1 MDESVKQQGL
11 GNIKSF
17 CKHIQE
23 IGYMSLRLQFKE
35 WAIRSITKVSEKV
48 INHKMISKIR
58 RIAVILALLFFFLF
72 VILVYAHQSGWITVS
87 WPQKIPSDFFF
98 AVYIAFTFILFYEV
112 LSMIFVLPNSI
123 ADSIGKQYEIMS
135 LIILRTVFE
144 HVGNFQKA
152 IESLTG
158 SLSHGLDISQK
169 ALHNWKSVEELL
181 AGCFGSLIL
190 FFLVRVYYT
199 LQRHRRILDDP
210 NDYRGFVAV
219 KRLLSLSLI
228 VILFFLGISEVIH
241 LCESFFSVGI
251 QGISIS
257 HIFFKDM
264 FSVMIFVD
272 ILLVLLPTRYSSDYH
287 VVFRNS
293 GLTISTVVLRMSF
306 SSSIMVSV
314 IMAILAVLIGIGITL
329 VYNQFQKEN
338 KPDEAS

>member
-1 MDESVKQQGL
+1 
-11 GNIKSF
+11 
-17 CKHIQE
+17 
-23 IGYMSLRLQFKE
+23 MSLRFQFKE
-35 WAIRSITKVSEKV
+35 WAIRSITKIAEKV
-48 INHKMISKIR
+48 INYSMISRIR
-58 RIAVILALLFFFLF
+58 RVAVIFALLFFFLF
-72 VILVYAHQSGWITVS
+72 VILVYAHESAWITVS
-87 WPQKIPSDFFF
+87 WPSKIPSDFFF

-112 LSMIFVLPNSI
+112 LSMIFVLTNSI

-144 HVGNFQKA
+144 HVGDFQKD
-152 IESLTG
+152 IESLT
-158 SLSHGLDISQK
+158 SRFTNTQGLDMAQG

-199 LQRHRRILDDP
+199 LQKHSRILDDP

-219 KRLLSLSLI
+219 KRFLSLSLI
-228 VILFFLGISEVIH
+228 VVLFFLGISEVIH
-241 LCESFFSVGI
+241 LCQSFFSHGI
-251 QGISIS
+251 QDISIS

-264 FSVMIFVD
+264 FSIMIFVD
-272 ILLVLLPTRYSSDYH
+272 ILLVLLTTRYSSDYH

-329 VYNQFQKEN
+329 VYNQFHKDK
-338 KPDEAS
+338 KPKDVL